1 MNLEGKIGLITG
13 GTGGIG
19 AATALEFARHG
30 VDVALVARRMD
41 GGAEKVRKAIQ
52 SDGHRCDLIG
62 GDMAKP
68 KDAARCVE
76 ETIRRFGGVDIL
88 VHAAG
93 ESARGGLLDTS
104 VEAWYYAFETHVHA
118 LFHLCRACVPTM
130 RAKRQGAIIA
140 ISSTSGLR
148 GCVGAF
154 AYGVA
159 KGALPNF
166 VRALARELADDN
178 VRVNCVSPGVI
189 RTRFQD
195 YLTPEQ
201 VRHNIDQRIPLH
213 REGKPEDV
221 AEMITLLAANDYVT
235 GQNFVIDGGQTMRI
249 A

>member
-1 MNLEGKIGLITG
+1 MNLESKIGLITG

-30 VDVALVARRMD
+30 AQVALVARKMD
-41 GGAEKVRKAIQ
+41 GRAEKVRDAVR
-52 SDGHRCDLIG
+52 SAGGRCELIR

-68 KDAARCVE
+68 KEATGCVE

-93 ESARGGLLDTS
+93 EGARGGLLDTS
-104 VEAWYYAFETHVHA
+104 IDAWYYSFETHVHA
-118 LFHLCRACVPTM
+118 LFHLCRACVPAM
-130 RAKRQGAIIA
+130 RTKRQGAIIA
-140 ISSTSGLR
+140 ISSTAGLR

-154 AYGVA
+154 AYGIA

-178 VRVNCVSPGVI
+178 VRVNCVSPGII
-189 RTRFQD
+189 RTHFQD

-201 VRHNIDQRIPLH
+201 VRHNVEQRIPLH

-221 AEMITLLAANDYVT
+221 AEIITLLAVNDYVT
-235 GQNFVIDGGQTMRI
+235 GENFVIDGGQTMRI